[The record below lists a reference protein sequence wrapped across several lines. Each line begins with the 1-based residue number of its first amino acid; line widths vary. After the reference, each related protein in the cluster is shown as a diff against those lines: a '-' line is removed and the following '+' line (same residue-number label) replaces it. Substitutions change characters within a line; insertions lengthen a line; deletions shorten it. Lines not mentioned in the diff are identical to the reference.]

1 MARIDNE
8 IFDIT
13 GIQIRVLNPVKNVL
27 PFQDATMGPFHT
39 FGMAII
45 TLEDADG
52 NIGEA
57 PVFST
62 YINVLETCL
71 FPILLHSP
79 NILYKALYPALYWS
93 IRNEGFRGQAA
104 ALLGQIDMALHDL
117 ASRRNRAPLHKYLGT
132 EKSSVKVYGSGGGTN
147 YTCKELEEEVSFFL
161 DKGVE
166 YYKMKVGKNFG
177 KQIDEDAERVKFV
190 QRLIGNQ
197 CKLAVDANQIWTYE
211 ETLTFIDKIDIGN
224 IAWLEEPVHSA
235 AYDQIQK
242 LCERVTVPVSYG
254 ESERSGKTFPILS
267 ELGVKHLQP
276 VPTQLSGIK
285 EWSDVRD
292 LAESKGLMFSSGG
305 YSFYTAFLLAT
316 AGDNAML
323 ENLRCI
329 MEGLEEYLL
338 VMPEWEKNGYMKL
351 PDVDGLPVRI
361 DWEYC
366 VRENKISKCF
376 AWSRQTVKPYS
387 AIVTL

>member
-1 MARIDNE
+1 MAQIDNE

-13 GIQIRVLNPVKNVL
+13 AIRIRVLDPVKNIV

-45 TLEDADG
+45 TLEDAYG

-79 NILYKALYPALYWS
+79 NILYKNLFSTLYWS

-104 ALLGQIDMALHDL
+104 ALLGQIDLALHDL
-117 ASRRNRAPLHKYLGT
+117 ASRRSGVPLHQYLGA
-132 EKSSVKVYGSGGGTN
+132 KKNSVKVYGSGGGTN
-147 YTCKELEEEVSFFL
+147 YTCKELEQEVCFFL
-161 DKGVE
+161 DRGVE

-177 KQIDEDAERVKFV
+177 KQIDEDVERVKFV
-190 QRLIGNQ
+190 RRIIGDE
-197 CKLAVDANQIWTYE
+197 CKLAIDANQIWTCE
-211 ETLTFIDKIDIGN
+211 QAMTFIDKAGIEN

-242 LCERVTVPVSYG
+242 LCAHVPVPVSYG

-267 ELGVKHLQP
+267 ELGVKHFQP
-276 VPTQLSGIK
+276 VPTQMSGIK

-292 LAESKGLMFSSGG
+292 LAAEKGLMFSSGG
-305 YSFYTAFLLAT
+305 YSFFTAFLLAT
-316 AGDNAML
+316 ANEKAML

-329 MEGLEEYLL
+329 MKGLEEYLL
-338 VMPEWEKNGYMKL
+338 VMPEWEKGGCMKL
-351 PDVDGLPVRI
+351 PDIEGIPVRI

-366 VRENKISKCF
+366 TKKNKIIKCF
-376 AWSRQTVKPYS
+376 SWSRHTVKPYS
-387 AIVTL
+387 AFVTL